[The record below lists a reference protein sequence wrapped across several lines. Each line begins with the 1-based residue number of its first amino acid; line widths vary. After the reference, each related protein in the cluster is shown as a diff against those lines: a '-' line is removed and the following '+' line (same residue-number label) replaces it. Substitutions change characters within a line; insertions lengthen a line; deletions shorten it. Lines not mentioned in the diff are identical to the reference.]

1 METSAFDPSAATK
14 AVDRAIVEELRDIA
28 RQWSKRSGAAATATI
43 ASVGFAIALLG
54 PTAWPDD
61 NTAAEQARALYREAL
76 DETDRLRRV
85 RLFANAERAWRPLA
99 AAHPRATELQVD
111 WGNAALGAQDAG
123 RAVLAYRR
131 ALRTAPGQARATA
144 NLAWLRD
151 RLPIWLPRPASA
163 GALDTLLFWRGRFTA
178 AQLHLAAGIAF
189 AIGAL
194 GLAAAPL
201 RRSRSLR
208 PVAALALVVWLAGV
222 ASALFVEDDA
232 SAAVLLTDGV
242 ALRSADS
249 AGASP
254 AFANPLPAGTE
265 VAVLESRAPW
275 LRVALADGT
284 PGWLPTSAVARVAN

>member
-1 METSAFDPSAATK
+1 M
-14 AVDRAIVEELRDIA
+14 
-28 RQWSKRSGAAATATI
+28 
-43 ASVGFAIALLG
+43 
-54 PTAWPDD
+54 
-61 NTAAEQARALYREAL
+61 
-76 DETDRLRRV
+76 
-85 RLFANAERAWRPLA
+85 RLFANAERVWRPLA
-99 AAHPRATELQVD
+99 AAHPHAAELQVD

-131 ALRTAPGQARATA
+131 ALHTAPGNDRASA

-163 GALDTLLFWRGRFTA
+163 GALDTLLFWRDRFTV
-178 AQLHLAAGIAF
+178 AQLYLAGGFAF

-194 GLAAAPL
+194 GLAAAQL
-201 RRSRSLR
+201 RRFRALR
-208 PVAALALVVWLAGV
+208 PVATLALVVWLAAIV
-222 ASALFVEDDA
+222 PAPFAEDD

-265 VAVLESRAPW
+265 VTVLESRAPW
-275 LRVALADGT
+275 VRVALADGT
-284 PGWLPTSAVARVAN
+284 AGWLPASAVAGVAG